1 MAVQLHAPPDAEQQQ
16 EFLINWN
23 AGPLGVVFRPDGGQD
38 APPVVAQLLPQPSVV
53 KMAGVREGDVLISV
67 NGKKTTHL
75 GYEKVLRLLFKEHL
89 PMILHFRSRHI
100 IERGRG
106 RVRTSSSRRRRTT
119 VLPLVE
125 TEEKCWP
132 KVPVEDNVPRNL
144 RKTKTRRDDDKE
156 YKSRSIEP
164 GERRRQRKQYSVVWE
179 RGSLG
184 ISFRAYSSSANVPC
198 VDYINTSRGQGRSM
212 DRICVNDVLVAINGE
227 KTKALGLEKVLR
239 WLHVVDKPVVLRF
252 HASSNRVVLDAA
264 NGPLVDPFDALDE
277 EASMQTRRLTVPQ
290 PEGEPAPRPP
300 RRNNSVDH
308 VAPHQHK
315 TNQGYFYHSDDDVQ
329 SMEPRQYLRDY
340 AAQFETQPIEAREPQ
355 NHGQAI
361 DGQAKKRRHSNSSI
375 SGYAQDR
382 GLVYGE
388 DDGGPEDVFHSLR
401 EPSMLAPRFDV
412 KSDARMM
419 SHRRGQQEDVVSFH
433 RQNQEQLP
441 PARTRARSTVT
452 QQQYALPENKSTQ
465 LKFTISTRAARP
477 RLASHDS
484 LATISSS
491 QMSFDEAASVV
502 ARATGKSVK
511 ECKFGGVSVLDIK
524 EGTMQSKLLYIY
536 AKACLAKQIN
546 LDNRIASKDLQ
557 PPYTSRNPLGQQS
570 HSNFLSYT
578 ILQNDAMVPTYN
590 ERNCDASSTSVDEQ
604 EDKYKAEA
612 TDETDRSITP
622 SNFGFFG
629 HRSGESIQTMQGDI
643 SITVSPIADR
653 PFSSIDHSLSVSGD
667 AAISTLHARA
677 CVTQTDDFISLS
689 DFAVKD
695 GRVIEHHTTPG
706 LSSTATPVLLTV
718 NSDAGKSMRQQEKL
732 LAVNTTDENC
742 AVETK
747 AETIEECVVVVSGS
761 IKPEDASYYV
771 TRRKDQVLV
780 DQQTESPETVVTL
793 KREHTGNDVHEYTDK
808 MQVAAAHEYENNHDD
823 VANIDSGN
831 ERYMAA
837 NVASIDGLLDCSL
850 SDGSLDNKESNK
862 YCYADGCHGVSSKIC
877 ASEKESASTSL
888 DTKVGFVHAREV
900 SKTNEHEDPKTY
912 AKHGKHN
919 ESKEYEEHDE
929 DDDFKALSDPLV
941 STLFHDNPDVCEVLK
956 DKPARVVLVKKSV
969 IDEIQE
975 ILCSLQMEL
984 HFERHSTVA
993 FGSAA
998 SPSRSLPQS
1007 WDMEG
1012 QNCYRCGTTCELVEL
1027 NVAEGH
1033 EDRRSTVTRSST
1045 TLQGADRLIDDKDT
1059 LAEVLR
1065 YRSHGSSVTCED
1077 MVHPWPYRLQCSDTS
1092 LAILDSNTPKVAL
1105 TNRSS
1110 HRARGFPTT
1119 LLHRLETAQPARL
1132 SRRFHENRAAV
1143 PVASISQAQFVFGCS
1158 AVRKRRKAA
1167 SGRHFDDTRKD
1178 GPRWADYVSALWKCP
1193 LCLRRW
1199 CQRQTYEQLQLE
1211 NVFLMKMTQSGVVT
1225 TSALTV
1231 LSDDKDENEFVM
1243 SESQGKLW
1251 FWSPPGSS
1259 ICN

>member
-1 MAVQLHAPPDAEQQQ
+1 MAAQLLAPPDAEDRQ

-38 APPVVAQLLPQPSVV
+38 VPPVVAQLLPQPSVV

-75 GYEKVLRLLFKEHL
+75 GYEKVVRLLFKERL

-106 RVRTSSSRRRRTT
+106 RAHTSSSRRCRTT
-119 VLPLVE
+119 SRPPLVE
-125 TEEKCWP
+125 TEEKCCP

-144 RKTKTRRDDDKE
+144 RKTKTKTKTRRDDDE
-156 YKSRSIEP
+156 RKSRSVEP

-198 VDYINTSRGQGRSM
+198 VDFISTSRGQGRNM

-264 NGPLVDPFDALDE
+264 NGLFVDPFDAPNE

-300 RRNNSVDH
+300 RRNNSVDR

-315 TNQGYFYHSDDDVQ
+315 TNRGYCYHSEDDVQ
-329 SMEPRQYLRDY
+329 SMEPRQYLKDY
-340 AAQFETQPIEAREPQ
+340 TAQFETQSIEAREPQ
-355 NHGQAI
+355 KHGQAS
-361 DGQAKKRRHSNSSI
+361 DGQAKERRHSNSSI
-375 SGYAQDR
+375 SSYARDR
-382 GLVYGE
+382 GLVYEE
-388 DDGGPEDVFHSLR
+388 DDGGPEDVFDSLQ
-401 EPSMLAPRFDV
+401 EPPMLAPRFNV
-412 KSDARMM
+412 KSDTRMM

-433 RQNQEQLP
+433 RQKQEQLP

-465 LKFTISTRAARP
+465 LKFTISTGAARSP
-477 RLASHDS
+477 LASLDS
-484 LATISSS
+484 LATSNSL
-491 QMSFDEAASVV
+491 QMSFDDAAGIV

-511 ECKFGGVSVLDIK
+511 ECKFGGMSVLDIK
-524 EGTMQSKLLYIY
+524 EGTVQSKLLFVY
-536 AKACLAKQIN
+536 AKACLAKQNN
-546 LDNRIASKDLQ
+546 LDDRIASKDLQ
-557 PPYTSRNPLGQQS
+557 PPYTSRNPLDQES
-570 HSNFLSYT
+570 HSNLLPYT
-578 ILQNDAMVPTYN
+578 ILQNGAMVPTCN
-590 ERNCDASSTSVDEQ
+590 EKNCDVSSTSVDEQ
-604 EDKYKAEA
+604 KDKYKVEA
-612 TDETDRSITP
+612 ADETDCTIAP
-622 SNFGFFG
+622 SNLGFFG
-629 HRSGESIQTMQGDI
+629 HRSGESMQTMQGDI
-643 SITVSPIADR
+643 SITVSPVADR
-653 PFSSIDHSLSVSGD
+653 PLSSIDHSFSVSSD

-677 CVTQTDDFISLS
+677 CVTQADGFISLS

-695 GRVIEHHTTPG
+695 GRVIEHHATPG
-706 LSSTATPVLLTV
+706 LSSTATPVLLTAS
-718 NSDAGKSMRQQEKL
+718 SDAGKSERQQEKL
-732 LAVNTTDENC
+732 SPVNTTEGNC

-747 AETIEECVVVVSGS
+747 AETTEECVVVESGLM
-761 IKPEDASYYV
+761 KPEDASYYV

-780 DQQTESPETVVTL
+780 DQQTESSEVVVTL
-793 KREHTGNDVHEYTDK
+793 KREHTGNEVHEYTDK
-808 MQVAAAHEYENNHDD
+808 KRIAAAHERENDHDD

-831 ERYMAA
+831 ERYLAA

-862 YCYADGCHGVSSKIC
+862 YCYSDGCHGVSSKIC
-877 ASEKESASTSL
+877 AGEKESASTSL
-888 DTKVGFVHAREV
+888 DTKVGFVRAREV
-900 SKTNEHEDPKTY
+900 KKTIEHGDPKTF

-919 ESKEYEEHDE
+919 ENEEYEEHSE

-941 STLFHDNPDVCEVLK
+941 SSLFHDNPDVCEVLK

-998 SPSRSLPQS
+998 SPSLSLPQS
-1007 WDMEG
+1007 WDTEG
-1012 QNCYRCGTTCELVEL
+1012 QDCYRCGMTCELVEL
-1027 NVAEGH
+1027 NVAEGQRELCCPECCEMFFSS
-1033 EDRRSTVTRSST
+1033 EDRRSIVTRSST

-1059 LAEVLR
+1059 LAEALR
-1065 YRSHGSSVTCED
+1065 YRSHGSSVTYED
-1077 MVHPWPYRLQCSDTS
+1077 IAHPWLYRLQCSDTS
-1092 LAILDSNTPKVAL
+1092 LAIWDSNTPKA
-1105 TNRSS
+1105 TK
-1110 HRARGFPTT
+1110 
-1119 LLHRLETAQPARL
+1119 
-1132 SRRFHENRAAV
+1132 
-1143 PVASISQAQFVFGCS
+1143 QA
-1158 AVRKRRKAA
+1158 
-1167 SGRHFDDTRKD
+1167 
-1178 GPRWADYVSALWKCP
+1178 
-1193 LCLRRW
+1193 
-1199 CQRQTYEQLQLE
+1199 
-1211 NVFLMKMTQSGVVT
+1211 
-1225 TSALTV
+1225 
-1231 LSDDKDENEFVM
+1231 DEDW
-1243 SESQGKLW
+1243 L
-1251 FWSPPGSS
+1251 
-1259 ICN
+1259 